1 MVARKKRAKRKGAPA
16 TPPDALR
23 GAVDLRPASLQD
35 FDFAFRVY
43 SETMKEYSAAYIR
56 WDDAKQKAS
65 LAHQWSLAE
74 VSVIT
79 LEDVEVGW
87 LALQETDGSILL
99 GHFYVEPRFQN
110 RGVGSMILSRL
121 FATAA
126 AKRKPVEL
134 SVLKN
139 NPARRLYERQGFTI
153 VAENAVKYHMR
164 RPHEV

>member
-1 MVARKKRAKRKGAPA
+1 MVARKKRAERKGARA
-16 TPPDALR
+16 TPPDSLS
-23 GAVDLRPASLQD
+23 GVVDLRPASLKD
-35 FDFAFRVY
+35 FDFAFRLY
-43 SETMKEYSAAYIR
+43 CETMKEYSAAYIR

-65 LAHQWSLAE
+65 LAHQWSMAQ

-79 LEDVEVGW
+79 LEAADVGW
-87 LALQETDGSILL
+87 LALHETDGSILL

-139 NPARRLYERQGFTI
+139 NPARRLYERAGF
-153 VAENAVKYHMR
+153 HDRGR
-164 RPHEV
+164 RCREIPHEATA